1 MTGIVAWLGL
11 WSINIVILEKFIGKK
26 YYNTK
31 QYGQIF
37 TVVTWN
43 VSTHAPPEASV
54 NVDGPSVWKVS
65 KSNLKAQISKKEKK
79 MSMFPNM

>member
-1 MTGIVAWLGL
+1 M
-11 WSINIVILEKFIGKK
+11 
-26 YYNTK
+26 
-31 QYGQIF
+31 
-37 TVVTWN
+37 VTWN